1 MIMFHYDKKK
11 IAMTSVT
18 LTFAHFSYILGQA
31 IPMKYKHFT
40 NKRSSWKLRIAL
52 INEFSNK
59 MDIVV
64 IKFNGQYQNI
74 QIQLAYF
81 YAHKNPRKSP

>member
-31 IPMKYKHFT
+31 ISIKDKHFA
-40 NKRSSWKLRIAL
+40 NKRSS
-52 INEFSNK
+52 
-59 MDIVV
+59 
-64 IKFNGQYQNI
+64 
-74 QIQLAYF
+74 
-81 YAHKNPRKSP
+81 

>member
-31 IPMKYKHFT
+31 ISNEDKHFA
-40 NKRSSWKLRIAL
+40 KKDQVFRIYTHHE
-52 INEFSNK
+52 IN
-59 MDIVV
+59 
-64 IKFNGQYQNI
+64 
-74 QIQLAYF
+74 
-81 YAHKNPRKSP
+81 

>member
-31 IPMKYKHFT
+31 TSIKYKHFA
-40 NKRSSWKLRIAL
+40 NKRSSWKLGIAL
-52 INEFSNK
+52 KHFESTLTLK
-59 MDIVV
+59 
-64 IKFNGQYQNI
+64 
-74 QIQLAYF
+74 
-81 YAHKNPRKSP
+81 

>member
-31 IPMKYKHFT
+31 TSMKYKHFA
-40 NKRSSWKLRIAL
+40 NKRSSFSLHSLWNKL
-52 INEFSNK
+52 SNK

-64 IKFNGQYQNI
+64 I
-74 QIQLAYF
+74 
-81 YAHKNPRKSP
+81 

>member
-31 IPMKYKHFT
+31 TSMKYKHFA
-40 NKRSSWKLRIAL
+40 NKRSSWKLGI
-52 INEFSNK
+52 SN
-59 MDIVV
+59 
-64 IKFNGQYQNI
+64 
-74 QIQLAYF
+74 L
-81 YAHKNPRKSP
+81 HSL

>member
-31 IPMKYKHFT
+31 ISMKDKHFA

-52 INEFSNK
+52 TCNNDFRNNNK

-64 IKFNGQYQNI
+64 I
-74 QIQLAYF
+74 
-81 YAHKNPRKSP
+81 